1 MYFGQT
7 EQMPDLVLDLPWVE
21 SVQKIE
27 GLTLRRGSPSAL
39 RYDDGIELAVEI
51 VDPAGFDNPDDV
63 VASVHRTRGPGYV
76 ALVAGAVPLA
86 WRSLLRRSNVSFVD
100 PSGVAEISWPRLKVS
115 SGQFARPSERTRA
128 ALPMQK
134 SHAVTTQE
142 LLAASLR
149 GERLTIGELADR
161 AAVGLSSASRA
172 VSQLQAHGLVEKR
185 RDGRAVYVVVADPVP
200 LAELLARRSAWPQGR
215 TLSAFAWGRTIWDVA
230 ASVSDRAS
238 SAGLAL
244 SVTGRTAL
252 AYLGVLSTSPPDE
265 VRCWVGA
272 QESELE
278 ELAER
283 LGLEPAP
290 AKESNV
296 VLAADPWGVGMIGR
310 TDRTFEGSHAIVA
323 SPIRVWCDLHSE
335 RRGTEFAAQL
345 WMEIERRG

>member
-1 MYFGQT
+1 MS
-7 EQMPDLVLDLPWVE
+7 DLVLDLPWVE
-21 SVQKIE
+21 AVQDIE

-39 RYDDGIELAVEI
+39 RYDDGIELAIEI
-51 VDPAGFDNPDDV
+51 VDPVGFDSPDDL
-63 VASVHRTRGPGYV
+63 VAFVQRSRGPGRV
-76 ALVAGAVPLA
+76 ALVAGVLPLR
-86 WRSLLRRSNVSFVD
+86 WRAQLRRSSVSFVD

-115 SGQFARPSERTRA
+115 SGQFARPGERKRA

-134 SHAVTTQE
+134 SHAVATQE

-149 GERLTIGELADR
+149 GERLTIGDLADR

-172 VSQLQAHGLVEKR
+172 VSQLEAHGLVEKQ
-185 RDGRAVYVVVADPVP
+185 RDGRAVYVAVADPVS

-230 ASVSDRAS
+230 ASVSDRARE
-238 SAGLAL
+238 GEVAL

-252 AYLGVLSTSPPDE
+252 AYLGVLSTSPPGE
-265 VRCWVGA
+265 VRCWVGV
-272 QESELE
+272 QEAELE
-278 ELAER
+278 ALAEQLR
-283 LGLEPAP
+283 LEPAP
-290 AKESNV
+290 VKESNV
-296 VLAADPWGVGMIGR
+296 VLAADPWGIGMIGR
-310 TDRTFEGSHAIVA
+310 VGREFDGRNATVA

>member
-1 MYFGQT
+1 MF
-7 EQMPDLVLDLPWVE
+7 DLVLDLPWVE
-21 SVQKIE
+21 AVQDIE
-27 GLTLRRGSPSAL
+27 GLTLSRGSPSAL

-51 VDPAGFDNPDDV
+51 VDPASFDGPDAV
-63 VASVHRTRGPGYV
+63 VAFVQRTRGPGRV
-76 ALVAGAVPLA
+76 ALVAGVVPLP
-86 WRSLLRRSNVSFVD
+86 WRSQLRRSNVSFVD

-115 SGQFARPSERTRA
+115 SGQFARQAERKRA

-134 SHAVTTQE
+134 SHAVATQE

-149 GERLTIGELADR
+149 GESLTIGDLADR

-172 VSQLQAHGLVEKR
+172 VSQLEAHGLVEKH
-185 RDGRAVYVVVADPVP
+185 RDGRTVYVVVADPVA

-215 TLSAFAWGRTIWDVA
+215 TLSAFAWGRTMWDVA
-230 ASVSDRAS
+230 ASVSDRARDDEV
-238 SAGLAL
+238 AL

-272 QESELE
+272 QEADLE
-278 ELAER
+278 ALADL

-290 AKESNV
+290 VKESNV
-296 VLAADPWGVGMIGR
+296 VLAADPWGIGKIGR
-310 TDRTFEGSHAIVA
+310 ADREFEGNRATVA

>member
-1 MYFGQT
+1 MCIGHT
-7 EQMPDLVLDLPWVE
+7 EQMSDLILDLPWVE
-21 SVQKIE
+21 SVQNIE
-27 GLTLRRGSPSAL
+27 GLALRRGSPSAL
-39 RYDDGIELAVEI
+39 RYNDGIELAVEI
-51 VDPAGFDNPDDV
+51 VDPAGFDSPDAV
-63 VASVHRTRGPGYV
+63 VAFVQGTRGPGRV
-76 ALVAGAVPLA
+76 ALVAGVVPMA

-100 PSGVAEISWPRLKVS
+100 PSGVAEISWPRLNVS
-115 SGQFARPSERTRA
+115 SGQFARPSERKRA

-134 SHAVTTQE
+134 SHAVATQE

-149 GERLTIGELADR
+149 GEQLTIGELANR

-172 VSQLQAHGLVEKR
+172 VSQLEAHGLVEKH
-185 RDGRAVYVVVADPVP
+185 RDGRAVYVAVADPVP
-200 LAELLARRSAWPQGR
+200 LADLLARRSAWPQGR
-215 TLSAFAWGRTIWDVA
+215 ALSAFAWGRTIWDVA

-238 SAGLAL
+238 NEALAL

-252 AYLGVLSTSPPDE
+252 AYLGVLSTSPPEE

-278 ELAER
+278 ALAER

-310 TDRTFEGSHAIVA
+310 ADRVFERSHAIVA
-323 SPIRVWCDLHSE
+323 SPIRVWCDLRSE

-345 WMEIERRG
+345 WMEMERGG